1 MSQRLYIF
9 DLDGTLAKT
18 WEATVLSGVVDRV
31 SALKG
36 HLAVATNQAGVG
48 WHAVEGEPY
57 PQPIEVG
64 QRLVEVA
71 DAAEAAGVDFVE
83 ADRYF
88 GRIQGEAAVDRTGRR
103 VSLEDVQEARCDAPA
118 RCVAPGR
125 VVDAIGA
132 V

>member
-36 HLAVATNQAGVG
+36 HLAGATNQAGGG

-57 PQPIEVG
+57 PQPT
-64 QRLVEVA
+64 EVA
-71 DAAEAAGVDFVE
+71 HRAGWS
-83 ADRYF
+83 
-88 GRIQGEAAVDRTGRR
+88 T
-103 VSLEDVQEARCDAPA
+103 L
-118 RCVAPGR
+118 
-125 VVDAIGA
+125 
-132 V
+132 